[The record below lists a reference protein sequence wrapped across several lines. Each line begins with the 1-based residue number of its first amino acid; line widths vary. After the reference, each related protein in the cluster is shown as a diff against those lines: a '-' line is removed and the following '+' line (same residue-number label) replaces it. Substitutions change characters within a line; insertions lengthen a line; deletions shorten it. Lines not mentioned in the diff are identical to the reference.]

1 MEVQAGDNGLLAVNF
16 IEEQQQQP
24 AVASNSIAERTVTL
38 LQAYFAGK
46 KVVFDL
52 PLTPVGT
59 PFQQSVWQQLQQIP
73 YGKTSTYSAV
83 AQLLNNPLSVRAVG
97 TANGQNPIAII
108 IPCHRVIGA
117 DGSLTGYAGGLW
129 RKERLLILEGF
140 LKEQKS
146 LW

>member
-129 RKERLLILEGF
+129 RKERLLTLEGF